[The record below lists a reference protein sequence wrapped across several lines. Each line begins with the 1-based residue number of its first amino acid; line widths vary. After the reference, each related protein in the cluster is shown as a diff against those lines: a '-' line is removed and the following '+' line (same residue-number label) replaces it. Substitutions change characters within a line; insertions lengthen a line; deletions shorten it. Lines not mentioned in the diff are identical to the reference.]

1 MSNLSTSRKK
11 VWGFRG
17 FVLMLTLILVACGN
31 DSGDS
36 EPTATSGASQNA
48 APTVPS
54 AASSPESEVNEDAI
68 SVITPGPPSS
78 ATSEATSVASPTSSV
93 IYLTGDDDAEEAG
106 TPEAVVETV
115 PTNVSTPAVD
125 ATPAGEPVATERPRT
140 GNETYTNPG
149 DGTGGSGMP
158 GEQDSGSGAPVVA
171 TPVASPI
178 AVLSVEG
185 CDVPDVPNYVG
196 DTTTFQLMS
205 DLNFRSGPG
214 VDCEPVIDTPLGEG
228 QVVEVT
234 GGPVIQASDESEWVQ
249 VTIDGTTGWI
259 STEFIEPAE

>member
-1 MSNLSTSRKK
+1 MGNLSTTRKK

-36 EPTATSGASQNA
+36 DPTPTTGANQNP

-54 AASSPESEVNEDAI
+54 AASTPEGSVNEDEI
-68 SVITPGPPSS
+68 SVITPGPMNSGTSDATAAASPSS
-78 ATSEATSVASPTSSV
+78 SVV
-93 IYLTGDDDAEEAG
+93 DLTGDVEPDQAG
-106 TPEAVVETV
+106 TAVVAVETV
-115 PTNVSTPAVD
+115 PATIGTPVVE
-125 ATPAGEPVATERPRT
+125 ATPAEETVANVRPRT
-140 GNETYTNPG
+140 GNETFTNPG

-158 GEQDSGSGAPVVA
+158 GEQDSGTNEPPSA
-171 TPVASPI
+171 TPMASPI
-178 AVLSVEG
+178 AVLTVEG

-196 DTTTFQLMS
+196 DTTTFQLIS

-214 VDCEPVIDTPLGEG
+214 VDCDPVIDTPLGEG

-234 GGPVIQASDESEWVQ
+234 GGPVVQAADDSEWVQ
-249 VTIDGTTGWI
+249 VTVSGTSGWI
-259 STEFIEPAE
+259 STEYIEPAE